1 MEYFKPMLTDK
12 KLTMCQDVTPNTSE
26 AKEMMYAITWN
37 EAGNKMIQVG
47 IEPKR
52 LLNEVRQNEISNVV
66 ADMPVCKDMEI
77 LVADSDTK
85 IVAGAT
91 DSSKIGLEI
100 DSIDM
105 RHYRCVEKQEGAY
118 IVTVM
123 VKDSYYQQGSLLAI
137 LIVGIYL
144 ILASCCMVYMLSKVM
159 KEKYEKEKFRY
170 TSNTDELTR
179 CYNRRAYE
187 EDINKLNLSKEWVYV
202 SMDLN
207 GLKRANDSFGHV
219 AGDELIRAAADCMKS
234 SFSEHGKV
242 YRVGGDEFVVI
253 ITKDIPQFENMLRT
267 FEQRVASWH
276 GEFVES
282 MAVSYGY
289 VFSSERKWN
298 SIFDVSKASDE
309 RMYESKKQYYTR
321 SGMDRRR

>member
-1 MEYFKPMLTDK
+1 MK
-12 KLTMCQDVTPNTSE
+12 
-26 AKEMMYAITWN
+26 
-37 EAGNKMIQVG
+37 
-47 IEPKR
+47 
-52 LLNEVRQNEISNVV
+52 
-66 ADMPVCKDMEI
+66 
-77 LVADSDTK
+77 
-85 IVAGAT
+85 
-91 DSSKIGLEI
+91 
-100 DSIDM
+100 
-105 RHYRCVEKQEGAY
+105 
-118 IVTVM
+118 
-123 VKDSYYQQGSLLAI
+123 
-137 LIVGIYL
+137 
-144 ILASCCMVYMLSKVM
+144 
-159 KEKYEKEKFRY
+159 KEKIPVYIEYGR
-170 TSNTDELTR
+170 LTR

-298 SIFDVSKASDE
+298 SIFDISKASDE

-321 SGMDRRR
+321 SGMDRSRQLKSEKSSGEIHSVSFFLPPGTVKEPKTPFSYYSDITFFQRCLIL

>member
-1 MEYFKPMLTDK
+1 
-12 KLTMCQDVTPNTSE
+12 
-26 AKEMMYAITWN
+26 
-37 EAGNKMIQVG
+37 
-47 IEPKR
+47 
-52 LLNEVRQNEISNVV
+52 
-66 ADMPVCKDMEI
+66 
-77 LVADSDTK
+77 
-85 IVAGAT
+85 
-91 DSSKIGLEI
+91 
-100 DSIDM
+100 
-105 RHYRCVEKQEGAY
+105 
-118 IVTVM
+118 
-123 VKDSYYQQGSLLAI
+123 
-137 LIVGIYL
+137 
-144 ILASCCMVYMLSKVM
+144 M

-289 VFSSERKWN
+289 VFSRSESGTAYLIFQKLRMKECMRVRSNITLEAEWTEEDDKNQRNSFDFFFLLILSLYAALDLEVDEGFAYEEYHLLKLWEGRKW
-298 SIFDVSKASDE
+298 K
-309 RMYESKKQYYTR
+309 
-321 SGMDRRR
+321 